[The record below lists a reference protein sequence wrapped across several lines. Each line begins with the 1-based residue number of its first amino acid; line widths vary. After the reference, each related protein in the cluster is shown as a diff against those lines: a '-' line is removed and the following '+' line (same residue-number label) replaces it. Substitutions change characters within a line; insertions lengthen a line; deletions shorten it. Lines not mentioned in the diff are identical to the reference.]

1 MTDYYKG
8 NVDAYHDGL
17 LAKHLAQDE
26 YDPPWSVVD
35 YEGEDGDGY
44 IVVNEDGEEDKM
56 GFVFDTERKAQ
67 RYADGLNKEE
77 IYDDDFYIE

>member
-17 LAKHLAQDE
+17 LAKHLAEQD

-35 YEGEDGDGY
+35 YEGEGGGY
-44 IVVNEDGEEDKM
+44 IVVNEDDEEDKM
-56 GFVFDTERKAQ
+56 GFVFDTVREAQ
-67 RYADGLNKEE
+67 QYADGLNKEE
-77 IYDDDFYIE
+77 IYDDYDY

>member
-1 MTDYYKG
+1 MTEYHKG
-8 NVDAYHDGL
+8 NVDAFYDNM

-35 YEGEDGDGY
+35 YEGEGGGY
-44 IVVNEDGEEDKM
+44 IVVNEDDEEDKM
-56 GFVFDTERKAQ
+56 GFVFNTEREAQ
-67 RYADGLNKEE
+67 QYADGLNKEE

>member
-35 YEGEDGDGY
+35 YEGEGGGY

-56 GFVFDTERKAQ
+56 GFVFDTEREAQ

-77 IYDDDFYIE
+77 IYDDYDY

>member
-1 MTDYYKG
+1 M
-8 NVDAYHDGL
+8 NEMRNLDAYHDSL
-17 LAKHLAQDE
+17 LAAHNE
-26 YDPPWSVVD
+26 GYDYEPPWSVVA
-35 YEGEDGDGY
+35 YEGEGGGY

-56 GFVFDTERKAQ
+56 GFVFDTEREAQ

>member
-1 MTDYYKG
+1 MLKE
-8 NVDAYHDGL
+8 
-17 LAKHLAQDE
+17 KQDE

-35 YEGEDGDGY
+35 YEGEGGGY

-56 GFVFDTERKAQ
+56 GFVFDTEREAQ

-77 IYDDDFYIE
+77 IYDDYDY

>member
-1 MTDYYKG
+1 MEFNG
-8 NVDAYHDGL
+8 NLDAYHDGL
-17 LAKHLAQDE
+17 LAKHLAEQD

-35 YEGEDGDGY
+35 YEGEGGGY

-56 GFVFDTERKAQ
+56 GFVFDTEREAQ

-77 IYDDDFYIE
+77 IYDDYDY

>member
-1 MTDYYKG
+1 MTDYHKG

-17 LAKHLAQDE
+17 LAKHLAEQD

-35 YEGEDGDGY
+35 YEGEGGGY
-44 IVVNEDGEEDKM
+44 IVVNEDDEEDKM
-56 GFVFDTERKAQ
+56 GFVFDTEREAQ

-77 IYDDDFYIE
+77 IYDDYDY

>member
-1 MTDYYKG
+1 MTDYHKG
-8 NVDAYHDGL
+8 DVDAYHDGL
-17 LAKHLAQDE
+17 LAKHLAQED

-35 YEGEDGDGY
+35 YECEGGGY

-56 GFVFDTERKAQ
+56 GFVFDTEREAQ

-77 IYDDDFYIE
+77 IYDDYDY

>member
-1 MTDYYKG
+1 MTDYHKG

-17 LAKHLAQDE
+17 LAKHLAQED

-35 YEGEDGDGY
+35 YEGEGGGY
-44 IVVNEDGEEDKM
+44 IVVNEDDEEDKM
-56 GFVFDTERKAQ
+56 GFVFDTEREAQ

-77 IYDDDFYIE
+77 IYDDYDY